1 MAADADAH
9 GSTAIGTA
17 DDPVLETRG
26 LVKRFGELVAVQDVS
41 LRIPRGEVRSVIGPN
56 GAGKT
61 TLFDLITGVL
71 SPTEGSVRLA
81 GADVTG
87 LPPHERVAR
96 GMSRS
101 FQLTDVFGGLTVREN
116 VRLAAQSARDDG
128 FSPADQLLRPMGSFD
143 DVLADAEAVLEQVDL
158 TDRADERA
166 EALAYGDR
174 RRLEIGIV
182 LATDPDLVL
191 LDEPT
196 AGMSREETA
205 ATMALVGDVLADR
218 TLLLIE
224 HDVDLVLD
232 VSDRV
237 TVLDRGSVLA
247 SGTPAEVAADD
258 DVQAAYLG
266 RSR

>member
-1 MAADADAH
+1 
-9 GSTAIGTA
+9 
-17 DDPVLETRG
+17 
-26 LVKRFGELVAVQDVS
+26 
-41 LRIPRGEVRSVIGPN
+41 
-56 GAGKT
+56 
-61 TLFDLITGVL
+61 
-71 SPTEGSVRLA
+71 
-81 GADVTG
+81 
-87 LPPHERVAR
+87 
-96 GMSRS
+96 
-101 FQLTDVFGGLTVREN
+101 
-116 VRLAAQSARDDG
+116 
-128 FSPADQLLRPMGSFD
+128 LLRPTGSFD

-205 ATMALVGDVLADR
+205 ATMDLVGDVLADR

-266 RSR
+266 GSR

>member
-1 MAADADAH
+1 MTADADAH
-9 GSTAIGTA
+9 GNTTIGTA

-26 LVKRFGELVAVQDVS
+26 LVKRFGELVAVDDVS

-71 SPTEGSVRLA
+71 APTEGAVRFA

-128 FSPADQLLRPMGSFD
+128 FSPAD
-143 DVLADAEAVLEQVDL
+143 
-158 TDRADERA
+158 
-166 EALAYGDR
+166 
-174 RRLEIGIV
+174 
-182 LATDPDLVL
+182 
-191 LDEPT
+191 
-196 AGMSREETA
+196 
-205 ATMALVGDVLADR
+205 
-218 TLLLIE
+218 
-224 HDVDLVLD
+224 
-232 VSDRV
+232 
-237 TVLDRGSVLA
+237 
-247 SGTPAEVAADD
+247 
-258 DVQAAYLG
+258 
-266 RSR
+266 